1 MALALVLTSLAP
13 AGAAQAASAMVMNVS
28 EKILYITENAKNTP
42 DNYDFYIKNKPEDW
56 KSTLDFKWE
65 SSDETVATVANGGI
79 TQAVGVGVTTI
90 SCTITDKETGEE
102 VAFTTCELTVK
113 GIADRVEIINAPED
127 GIVGIGENVI
137 DLNRAMYDEAGNRT
151 TKRGVYVSDYTR
163 WISSDETI
171 ATIDKNG
178 VVTTYKEGEFTV
190 TAETYQS
197 KANPATN
204 ASTSITLTAQASMV
218 SAEQLSPTKAEITF
232 DTDMSDVVT
241 RDNLKVSSIVGTT
254 PVSQIVKSISWDE
267 TGKVATVEVYVDFA
281 ANTEYMFEYNGM
293 SAGFVGAVLTADT
306 VASIAI
312 TFNTGVVNTADAVEF
327 KLYDA
332 NGIEITASDAIARV
346 TMSAEDGIGYYFDSS
361 AKEITFY
368 EAGRTAVVTATYHTY
383 QYSDTGVETVYT
395 TAATIVGVNAAAN
408 LVNNISAYHVG
419 TSVDWDGTLTN
430 RMSTSD
436 GNSRIFVRATMTDGT
451 TVTNETKDNLF
462 TFESSD
468 SSVLIVSSN
477 GYLYPVR
484 EGSATVI
491 VMYDD
496 TVVGAVTVTIIGNRT
511 ATSVTITMNQS
522 TLSRRVKSKDSL
534 VVTVTATDQLG
545 AAYSTEGSKAE
556 IIGNTSGVSSSAREV
571 SVDADSKITFEP
583 ADFTADGTYQYRL
596 QVGNIV
602 RVFSFTAGMP
612 NTDADD
618 EDTTARIVLGDSS
631 YNVALDISSGEV
643 SFDDDTLV
651 ADLGVALYAE
661 NGFKIEDVDPQY
673 IVYTSN
679 NASET
684 AATNAKNNNARYY
697 YFSVSNLNGGAL
709 TGAGIQL
716 YTVSETDVVT
726 GGAVEKLDVVTKAS
740 AGTVIITLHS
750 VEASGST
757 RSWGNSRLTITD
769 TQNNPTVNVTT
780 NVLPIRVSTSMSIST
795 SSLSDVFD
803 VRINGVKVDSDQVV
817 IGTVVGADTGRPF
830 IRTLEYRV
838 KVNAADGSED
848 WYIYSIPVNQSFIAP

>member
-1 MALALVLTSLAP
+1 MKNFFKKLSFVMALALVLTSLAP

-197 KANPATN
+197 KANPGTN
-204 ASTSITLTAQASMV
+204 ASTSITLKAQASMV
-218 SAEQLSPTKAEITF
+218 SAAQLSPTEAEVTF

-241 RDNLKVSSIVGTT
+241 VDNLEVYSIVGTT

-293 SAGFVGAVLTADT
+293 GAGFVGAVLTADT

-312 TFNTGVVNTADAVEF
+312 TSNTAVVNTPSAVNF

-332 NGIEITASDAIARV
+332 NGIEITAADALARV
-346 TMSAEDGIGYYFDSS
+346 TMSTDSLDCYFDT
-361 AKEITFY
+361 AAQQITFF
-368 EAGRTAVVTATYHTY
+368 ETGRTAVVTATYHTY
-383 QYSDTGVETVYT
+383 EYSDTGVETVYT
-395 TAATIVGVNAAAN
+395 TSATIVAVDAASN
-408 LVNNISAYHVG
+408 LVNSISGYHVG
-419 TSVDWDGTLTN
+419 TSVDWNGTLNT

-436 GNSRIFVRATMTDGT
+436 SDSRIFVRATMTDGST
-451 TVTNETKDNLF
+451 ITNESDDNF

-484 EGSATVI
+484 EGSATII
-491 VMYDD
+491 VRYGN
-496 TVVGAVTVTIIGNRT
+496 TVVGAVSVTIIGNRT
-511 ATSVTITMNQS
+511 AASLTVTLSKTTLSNKNDSEDSVVVTIS
-522 TLSRRVKSKDSL
+522 
-534 VVTVTATDQLG
+534 ATDQLG
-545 AAYSTEGSKAE
+545 ASYSTAGARATLLGTTTGAE
-556 IIGNTSGVSSSAREV
+556 HTYK
-571 SVDADSKITFEP
+571 DADSEGKITFLP
-583 ADFTADGTYQYRL
+583 TDFTADGTYQYRVN
-596 QVGNIV
+596 VGNLA
-602 RVFSFTAGMP
+602 RVFSITVGTP
-612 NTDADD
+612 NEDAASTYRVELKDASD
-618 EDTTARIVLGDSS
+618 ANISEFDL
-631 YNVALDISSGEV
+631 ALDIANSTNKNYTVYFNLAEYRGAYKYRNVSVVDQTTAESTVTADQDTFYFETTFSADRTVLSGSAVTLMTVSGGAITKAPTGSFRVTAIRLSLNDAGEV
-643 SFDDDTLV
+643 VSTPVNTAYLTVRDTQVQPTVTVKTQQATATTIRDCFEVRVNGNVVNTWELGEVVGYDEDGDLITNRPFVRTITYTASVTVNENSYTYSFD
-651 ADLGVALYAE
+651 
-661 NGFKIEDVDPQY
+661 
-673 IVYTSN
+673 
-679 NASET
+679 
-684 AATNAKNNNARYY
+684 
-697 YFSVSNLNGGAL
+697 
-709 TGAGIQL
+709 
-716 YTVSETDVVT
+716 
-726 GGAVEKLDVVTKAS
+726 
-740 AGTVIITLHS
+740 
-750 VEASGST
+750 
-757 RSWGNSRLTITD
+757 
-769 TQNNPTVNVTT
+769 
-780 NVLPIRVSTSMSIST
+780 
-795 SSLSDVFD
+795 
-803 VRINGVKVDSDQVV
+803 
-817 IGTVVGADTGRPF
+817 
-830 IRTLEYRV
+830 
-838 KVNAADGSED
+838 
-848 WYIYSIPVNQSFIAP
+848 IPVNQTIVIQ

>member
-254 PVSQIVKSISWDE
+254 PVNQVIRSISWDE
-267 TGKVATVEVYVDFA
+267 TGMVATVEVYVDFA

-312 TFNTGVVNTADAVEF
+312 TSNTAVVNTPSAVNF

-332 NGIEITASDAIARV
+332 NGIEITAADALARV
-346 TMSAEDGIGYYFDSS
+346 TMSTDSLDCYFDTA
-361 AKEITFY
+361 AKQITFF
-368 EAGRTAVVTATYHTY
+368 ETGRTAVVTATYHTY
-383 QYSDTGVETVYT
+383 KYSDTGVETVYT
-395 TAATIVGVNAAAN
+395 TSATIIAVDAASN
-408 LVNNISAYHVG
+408 LVNSISGYHVG
-419 TSVDWDGTLTN
+419 TSVNWNGTLNN

-436 GNSRIFVRATMTDGT
+436 SGYRIFVRALMADGT
-451 TVTNETKDNLF
+451 TVTNEATDSTAF

-468 SSVLIVSSN
+468 SSVLIVSTN

-484 EGSATVI
+484 EGSATI
-491 VMYDD
+491 VVRYNN
-496 TVVGAVTVTIIGNRT
+496 TVVGAVAITVIGNRT
-511 ATSVTITMNQS
+511 AASLNVTLSKS
-522 TLSRRVKSKDSL
+522 TLSNRDGSNDSV
-534 VVTVTATDQLG
+534 VVTVSAKDQLG
-545 AAYSTEGSKAE
+545 ASYSTAGSTATLL
-556 IIGNTSGVSSSAREV
+556 GSSTSNAPATRTVESNGT
-571 SVDADSKITFEP
+571 ITFVPEE
-583 ADFTADGTYQYRL
+583 FTADGTYQYRVN
-596 QVGNIV
+596 VGNLA
-602 RVFSFTAGMP
+602 RVFSIIVGTP
-612 NTDADD
+612 NESVASTYRVEMKNGNSTITEFD
-618 EDTTARIVLGDSS
+618 L
-631 YNVALDISSGEV
+631 ALDITKIADKNYTVDFNLAEYKGAYKYGDV
-643 SFDDDTLV
+643 VV
-651 ADLGVALYAE
+651 ADSYDDAVAAVKAGAE
-661 NGFKIEDVDPQY
+661 EAFYFE
-673 IVYTSN
+673 TTF
-679 NASET
+679 NASRT
-684 AATNAKNNNARYY
+684 VVSGSAVTLMSPNA
-697 YFSVSNLNGGAL
+697 VSGGA
-709 TGAGIQL
+709 I
-716 YTVSETDVVT
+716 
-726 GGAVEKLDVVTKAS
+726 TKAPTGSFRITAMRVTANTVNNPVAVNS
-740 AGTVIITLHS
+740 AYLTVK
-750 VEASGST
+750 
-757 RSWGNSRLTITD
+757 D
-769 TQNNPTVNVTT
+769 TQAQPTVTVKTQQA
-780 NVLPIRVSTSMSIST
+780 
-795 SSLSDVFD
+795 SSYADI
-803 VRINGVKVDSDQVV
+803 INCFEVKVNGAEPSGTWTL
-817 IGTVVGADTGRPF
+817 GTVVGYDATTGELVTNRPF
-830 IRTLEYRV
+830 VRNINYTANV
-838 KVNAADGSED
+838 KVNGVP
-848 WYIYSIPVNQSFIAP
+848 YIYTFSIAVNQTIVIQ